1 MELVVVPEKTRLH
14 SGPKRRLQQK
24 FEQGGRRRRRSRG
37 LALLSD
43 DHRGRRF
50 QRDPLSTVKSSQHL
64 VARRPRRQTFE
75 FSQEV
80 VGERLSCVCRS
91 DLQLAVQR
99 LWHIPDLNH
108 L

>member
-14 SGPKRRLQQK
+14 SGPERRLQ
-24 FEQGGRRRRRSRG
+24 R
-37 LALLSD
+37 
-43 DHRGRRF
+43 H
-50 QRDPLSTVKSSQHL
+50 PLSTVKSSQHL

-80 VGERLSCVCRS
+80 VGERLSGVCRS

-99 LWHIPDLNH
+99 LWHIRDLND